1 MDNIRFPEFIASLED
16 TKYPFVATA
25 SLSNGRVSFLEGTFL
40 DAHLYSVASA
50 GRYYIS
56 KVVVRSDQF
65 TIYIGDS
72 ADPLRLS
79 GTVPI
84 PITTGEIQL
93 KDIYQRPGGILVS
106 EPVRLALM
114 SAWGIG
120 TYVFER
126 SQTEFCVTCQ
136 MPIPDSGV
144 SGLRLETGEILTGRV
159 WLVGEDGVLL
169 RTETVLDQN
178 NNSVSRLRVD
188 VVGDPLYLQL
198 LCTPDNLFVPVN
210 PIRVIRIVNGDD
222 TYDCEPDE
230 FGNFNIQ
237 MNDALAADAALRVR
251 TTTEGILI
259 TVEGTTP
266 ADDNNPQ

>member
-1 MDNIRFPEFIASLED
+1 MDNVRFPEFLASLET

-56 KVVVRSDQF
+56 RVVVQSDHF
-65 TIYIGDS
+65 IIYVGDS
-72 ADPLRLS
+72 SDPLRLS

-84 PITTGEIQL
+84 PTTTGVLQL
-93 KDIYQRPGGILVS
+93 KDIHQRPGGILVS
-106 EPVRLALM
+106 EPVRLALL

-120 TYVFER
+120 TYTFER
-126 SQTEFCVTCQ
+126 NQTEFCVTCQ
-136 MPIPDSGV
+136 MPISDPGV

-178 NNSVSRLRVD
+178 NNLVARLRAD
-188 VVGDPLYLQL
+188 VIGDPLYLQR
-198 LCTPDNLFVPVN
+198 LCTPDDLFVPVN
-210 PIRVIRIVNGDD
+210 PIRIIRIVNGET

-266 ADDNNPQ
+266 TADNNPQ